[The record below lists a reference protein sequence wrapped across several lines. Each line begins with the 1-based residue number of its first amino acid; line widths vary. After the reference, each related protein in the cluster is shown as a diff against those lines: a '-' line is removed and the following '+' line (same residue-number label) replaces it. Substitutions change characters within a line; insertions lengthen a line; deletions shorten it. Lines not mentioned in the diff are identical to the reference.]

1 MALEDQGLASLVDR
15 LRGLVSVEGM
25 KLIISGEAERILDEI
40 RDYIVDLS
48 VGRGEI
54 ERARAWASRLE
65 AELSRAARLLGAVG
79 WSYSRELKSFLEDPR
94 LHLKKKLFNYVFDLA
109 RGRINAEELVR
120 KGSAAVR
127 TSLRTNLRSIY
138 QDWVVAAILAGL
150 GERGGRLVY
159 PETGVIL
166 LERSGRQR
174 TGSIPPNAIVRLPGG
189 EVSLFLEAPRPL
201 GWEDSSDLQRS
212 WRLYTVLRPDIL
224 VYPGRVLNIAAPE
237 RDPPIIRPHTLIECK
252 ELPDWFDRTRDLKGP
267 LAKPMNA
274 VEWRARWLRGLQEGL
289 ADILGVDGRR
299 VEALAEGRARSIRV
313 KEHRL
318 LLLYKETFK
327 PERFHLVSRSRLPRD
342 IRVDLESNDIIV
354 HDGVELGDSKAL
366 EDLVNEVEKLATP
379 TGSTT
384 LEDIVAEAVER
395 AIALAEKGIPIDPA
409 LVVGEAVLRFLA
421 ERLHN
426 EKAIHLLN
434 IRNNDRATT

>member
-1 MALEDQGLASLVDR
+1 VDR
-15 LRGLVSVEGM
+15 LRGLVRVEGM
-25 KLIISGEAERILDEI
+25 KLVIGSEAERILDEI

-54 ERARAWASRLE
+54 ERAKVWASRLE
-65 AELSRAARLLGAVG
+65 AELSRAAKLLGAVG

-109 RGRINAEELVR
+109 RGRISVEELVR
-120 KGSAAVR
+120 RGSTAVR

-174 TGSIPPNAIVRLPGG
+174 TGFIPPNAVVRLPRG

-201 GWEDSSDLQRS
+201 GWEDSIDLRRS

-224 VYPGRVLNIAAPE
+224 VYPGRVLDIAAPE
-237 RDPPIIRPHTLIECK
+237 KDPPIIRPHTIIECK
-252 ELPDWFDRTRDLKGP
+252 ELPDWFERSRDLKGP
-267 LAKPMNA
+267 LAKPMDA
-274 VEWRARWLRGLQEGL
+274 VEWRARWLKGLQEGL
-289 ADILGVDGRR
+289 ADILGVDRGS
-299 VEALAEGRARSIRV
+299 VEALAEGRGRSIRV
-313 KEHRL
+313 KEHKL
-318 LLLYKETFK
+318 ILLYKETFK
-327 PERFHLVSRSRLPRD
+327 PERFHLVSRSKLPRD
-342 IRVDLESNDIIV
+342 VRVDLESNGIEV
-354 HDGVELGDSKAL
+354 HDGVELGDRKAL
-366 EDLVNEVEKLATP
+366 DGLIDELENLAVP
-379 TGSTT
+379 AGFPS
-384 LEDIVAEAVER
+384 LEDVVAEAVEKAAR
-395 AIALAEKGIPIDPA
+395 LAEKGVPVDPA

-434 IRNNDRATT
+434 IRNNGKLAV